1 MILDSLEKFIVSQM
15 KVSLQQLARFE
26 SSREIEKYNKLLIN
40 YRFLH
45 NTFCRVIK
53 SLPEIPEKQTSSV
66 VEHNLEELDLLIE
79 TKDWS
84 KASALIRDLTQSKIM
99 DLPEKVNHRRAR
111 AKRIYEDAIKDL
123 IDSLSLLTNSSEADK
138 YEK

>member
-1 MILDSLEKFIVSQM
+1 M

-99 DLPEKVNHRRAR
+99 DLPEKVNHGRAR